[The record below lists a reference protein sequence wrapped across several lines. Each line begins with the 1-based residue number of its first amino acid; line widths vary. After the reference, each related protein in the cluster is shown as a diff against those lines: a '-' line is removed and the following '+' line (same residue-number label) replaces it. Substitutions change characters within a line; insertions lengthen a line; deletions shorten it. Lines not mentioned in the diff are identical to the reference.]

1 MSPRCAAS
9 WIVTFASNW
18 AGVGSGRLEWGNVPH
33 PETESLFSH
42 VNVGVVNANSK
53 FVGQGAQNLPDSR
66 STQISC
72 CVQQCN

>member
-1 MSPRCAAS
+1 MGPRCAAF
-9 WIVTFASNW
+9 WIVTCDSNW
-18 AGVGSGRLEWGNVPH
+18 TGVGSARLDWSNVPH
-33 PETESLFSH
+33 HETESLFSH

-53 FVGQGAQNLPDSR
+53 FVGQGAQNLPDYR